1 MYKKRGVK
9 YLMARFEERMTLTK
23 QQLLIQERIDFAKKL
38 KSLEEAKADV
48 IHMDETSFN
57 VWQKPGRTWMG
68 SERVTAQKNSTGLQ
82 NLTVFGAVGA
92 CL

>member
-1 MYKKRGVK
+1 M
-9 YLMARFEERMTLTK
+9 
-23 QQLLIQERIDFAKKL
+23 
-38 KSLEEAKADV
+38 EAKADI

-68 SERVTAQKNSTGLQ
+68 SERVTAQKNSKGLQ